1 MQTVSN
7 LSRKERESI
16 YHLQAEVCRL
26 LGHPKRL
33 RILDL
38 LAEGEKSSGELL
50 RALGIS
56 KVNLSQHLA
65 VLRHAGLIE
74 SRQQGREAFHKLA
87 FSEIKDACRLTREVL
102 AVRLN
107 LNTRLARSL
116 NSANREN
123 DRDVSETG
131 E

>member
-1 MQTVSN
+1 MQTLSN
-7 LSRKERESI
+7 LSKRERESV

-65 VLRHAGLIE
+65 VMRHAGLIE
-74 SRQQGREAFHKLA
+74 SRQRGREAFHKLA

-116 NSANREN
+116 NTANREA
-123 DRDVSETG
+123 DRDVPGTG

>member
-1 MQTVSN
+1 MTN
-7 LSRKERESI
+7 LSKKERESI
-16 YHLQAEVCRL
+16 YHLQAQVCRL

-50 RALGIS
+50 RILGIS

-65 VLRHAGLIE
+65 VMRSAGLIE
-74 SRQQGREAFHKLA
+74 SRQQGREAFHRLA

-107 LNTRLARSL
+107 LNTRLARGLS
-116 NSANREN
+116 SASHEHDHNHN
-123 DRDVSETG
+123 TSDTG

>member
-1 MQTVSN
+1 MQTMSN

-50 RALGIS
+50 RTLGIS

-65 VLRHAGLIE
+65 VMRRAGLIE
-74 SRQQGREAFHKLA
+74 SRQQGREAYHKLA
-87 FSEIKDACRLTREVL
+87 FSEIRDACRLTRDVL
-102 AVRLN
+102 AARLN
-107 LNTRLARSL
+107 QTTRLAKGL
-116 NSANREN
+116 NSANREAE
-123 DRDVSETG
+123 RDSSKTG
-131 E
+131 A

>member
-1 MQTVSN
+1 MSN

-16 YHLQAEVCRL
+16 YHMQAEVCRL

-50 RALGIS
+50 RILGIS

-65 VLRHAGLIE
+65 VMRRAGLIE
-74 SRQQGREAFHKLA
+74 SRQQGREAYHKLA
-87 FSEIKDACRLTREVL
+87 FSEIRDACRLTRDVL
-102 AVRLN
+102 AARLN
-107 LNTRLARSL
+107 QNTRLAKGLS
-116 NSANREN
+116 SAQRETE
-123 DRDVSETG
+123 RDSSKTG
-131 E
+131 A

>member
-1 MQTVSN
+1 MSN
-7 LSRKERESI
+7 LSKKERESI
-16 YHLQAEVCRL
+16 YHMQAAVCRL

-56 KVNLSQHLA
+56 KVNLSQNLA
-65 VLRHAGLIE
+65 VMRHAGLIE
-74 SRQQGREAFHKLA
+74 SRQQGREAYHKLA
-87 FSEIKDACRLTREVL
+87 FNEIRDACRLTREVL

-107 LNTRLARSL
+107 LNTRLARRLS
-116 NSANREN
+116 SA
-123 DRDVSETG
+123 DRDAGHDVPTTG
-131 E
+131 D

>member
-1 MQTVSN
+1 MTN

-16 YHLQAEVCRL
+16 YVLQAEVCRL
-26 LGHPKRL
+26 FGHPKRL

-65 VLRHAGLIE
+65 VMRHAGLIE

-87 FSEIKDACRLTREVL
+87 FSEIKEACRLTREIL

-107 LNTRLARSL
+107 LNTRLARGL
-116 NSANREN
+116 SAASHEQ
-123 DRDVSETG
+123 DRNTSDTG